1 MLTLTCDRCDRSFGV
16 ESAAAG
22 AKVACPYCGDIR
34 TVPSPTGGA
43 AVAGAQES
51 GLGEQTTR
59 AAVDSG
65 LAAGVGGVGGVGDG
79 GALPPRDGPEAMV
92 MLSKPAM
99 VRSYPLRFG
108 GLLVGAVL
116 GPALA
121 AWVGVRGTGP
131 GAAVLMWTLLGL
143 GVVAMGTIIAWKL
156 WTYSDRLEITTRR
169 VRLTRGLLSRSSVE
183 MLHRTIQ
190 DIEIEQTVWQRLLR
204 TGTIR
209 ISNAGDEEDDI
220 EIKDVPNPGRIRD
233 LIDRYRMG

>member
-43 AVAGAQES
+43 AVGSTSES
-51 GLGEQTTR
+51 GLGEPSTR
-59 AAVDSG
+59 ATVG
-65 LAAGVGGVGGVGDG
+65 GGTAAGSGVGGGVG
-79 GALPPRDGPEAMV
+79 LPARDGPEALV

-143 GVVAMGTIIAWKL
+143 GVVALGTIIAWKL